1 MDARSSTDVCSAR
14 QYRVSASRGVP
25 FYVPA
30 ITGIQSAYRWRDGQA
45 ELTWEASYTTRWFT
59 HPQ

>member
-45 ELTWEASYTTRWFT
+45 EL
-59 HPQ
+59 